1 MTKILHLSDTHL
13 GNRQYGSDTRRD
25 DFRRAFDAAIDR
37 ALDEDVD
44 AVIHTGDLFHRRTPS
59 LPIVTDCI
67 EILRKL
73 ADEDIPFYGIVGN
86 HDRKMDQQWLDLI
99 RETGTAKRLDQT
111 PTMVNDD
118 VAIYGIDAV
127 TKPAWHAADFT
138 LEEPSNSDAFR
149 LLGLHQLFEPL
160 VPEFYADHDLTEV
173 LERVDIEIDALA
185 LGDYH
190 KTESKIVDGVPAWYA
205 GSTERCA
212 TDEIEPRTV
221 SLLEIEDGDL
231 ERRELELDTR
241 EFESIRIDFDDGDS
255 HGYARDELDRHQLDD
270 KVAIVTLTGERTPVT
285 SSDVYD
291 MAIDKGAAVCK
302 VDDNRGRRQLDLE
315 GGPQGDI
322 QSADKLIEEKL
333 ADQNLSDI
341 ATDVEERVRT
351 DDDLAQTSIDDT
363 MEELIKEA
371 QADAFDEGDAD
382 TYPDDADADVEVS
395 GE

>member
-25 DFRRAFDAAIDR
+25 DFTRAFEAAIER
-37 ALDEDVD
+37 ALEENVD

-67 EILRKL
+67 EILREL

-99 RETGTAKRLDQT
+99 RETGTAQRLDQT
-111 PTMVNDD
+111 PTIVNDD
-118 VAIYGIDAV
+118 VALYGIDAV

-138 LEEPSNSDAFR
+138 LEEPPNPDAFR
-149 LLGLHQLFEPL
+149 LLGMHQLLEPL

-173 LERVDIEIDALA
+173 LERVGIDIDALA

-190 KTESKIVDGVPAWYA
+190 KTESRIVDDVPAWYA

-231 ERRELELDTR
+231 ERRELEIDTR
-241 EFESIRIDFDDGDS
+241 EFESIRIEFDDNDS
-255 HGYARDELDRHQLDD
+255 HGYARDELNRHQLDG

-291 MAIDKGAAVCK
+291 IAIDKGAAVCK
-302 VDDNRGRRQLDLE
+302 VDDSRGRRQLDLD

-341 ATDVEERVRT
+341 ATDVEARVRT
-351 DDDLAQTSIDDT
+351 DDDLAQTAIDDT
-363 MEELIKEA
+363 MEALIKDA
-371 QADAFDEGDAD
+371 QADAFDERDTEPDLDEAD
-382 TYPDDADADVEVS
+382 TEVS
-395 GE
+395 EE

>member
-25 DFRRAFDAAIDR
+25 DFTRAFDAAIDI
-37 ALDEDVD
+37 ALEENVD
-44 AVIHTGDLFHRRTPS
+44 AVVHTGDLFHRRTPS

-99 RETGTAKRLDQT
+99 RETGTAERLDQT

-118 VAIYGIDAV
+118 VALYGIDAV

-138 LEEPSNSDAFR
+138 LEEPPNPDAFR

-160 VPEFYADHDLTEV
+160 LPEIYADHDLTEV
-173 LERVDIEIDALA
+173 LERVNIDLDALA

-190 KTESKIVDGVPAWYA
+190 KTESRLVDGVPAWYA

-231 ERRELELDTR
+231 ERREIELDTR
-241 EFESIRIDFDDGDS
+241 DFESIRIEFDEGDS
-255 HGYARDELDRHQLDD
+255 HGFARDELNRHQLND
-270 KVAIVTLTGERTPVT
+270 KVAIVKLTGERAPVT

-302 VDDNRGRRQLDLE
+302 VDDNRGRRQLDLDD
-315 GGPQGDI
+315 GPQGEI

-341 ATDVEERVRT
+341 ATNVEERVRT
-351 DDDLAQTSIDDT
+351 DDDLAQSAIDDT
-363 MEELIKEA
+363 AEELIQEA
-371 QADAFDEGDAD
+371 QADAFDERDPQAD
-382 TYPDDADADVEVS
+382 VNDADAEVS

>member
-25 DFRRAFDAAIDR
+25 DFTHAFEAAIDR
-37 ALDEDVD
+37 ALQENVD

-99 RETGTAKRLDQT
+99 RETGTAQRLDQT
-111 PTMVNDD
+111 PAMVNDD
-118 VAIYGIDAV
+118 VALYGIDAV

-138 LEEPSNSDAFR
+138 LEEPPNSDAFR

-160 VPEFYADHDLTEV
+160 VPEFYADHDLAEV
-173 LERVDIEIDALA
+173 LDRVDIDIDALA

-190 KTESKIVDGVPAWYA
+190 KTESGIVDGVPAWYA

-221 SLLEIEDGDL
+221 SLLEIKDGDL
-231 ERRELELDTR
+231 ERREIELDTR
-241 EFESIRIDFDDGDS
+241 EFESIRIEFDEDDS
-255 HGYARDELDRHQLDD
+255 HGYARDELARHQLDD

-315 GGPQGDI
+315 DGPQGEI

-341 ATDVEERVRT
+341 ATDIEARVRT
-351 DDDLAQTSIDDT
+351 DDDLAQTAIDDT
-363 MEELIKEA
+363 MEELINEA
-371 QADAFDEGDAD
+371 QADAFDERDAEAALDD
-382 TYPDDADADVEVS
+382 TDAEVS

>member
-25 DFRRAFDAAIDR
+25 DFTRAFEAAIDR
-37 ALDEDVD
+37 TLEENVD

-99 RETGTAKRLDQT
+99 RETGTADRLDQT
-111 PTMVNDD
+111 PTMVNND
-118 VAIYGIDAV
+118 VALYGIDAV

-138 LEEPSNSDAFR
+138 LEEPPNSDAFR

-160 VPEFYADHDLTEV
+160 VPEFYADHDLTDV
-173 LERVDIEIDALA
+173 LDRVDIDIDALA

-190 KTESKIVDGVPAWYA
+190 KTESRIVDGVPAWYA

-212 TDEIEPRTV
+212 IDEIEPRTV

-241 EFESIRIDFDDGDS
+241 EFESIRIEFDEGDS

-270 KVAIVTLTGERTPVT
+270 KVAIVKLTGERTPVT

-291 MAIDKGAAVCK
+291 MAIDRGAAVCK

-315 GGPQGDI
+315 DGPQGEI
-322 QSADKLIEEKL
+322 QSADKLIEKKL

-351 DDDLAQTSIDDT
+351 DDDLAQSAIDDT
-363 MEELIKEA
+363 MQELIEEA
-371 QADAFDEGDAD
+371 QAEAFDERDAETDLVD
-382 TYPDDADADVEVS
+382 TDADVEVS
-395 GE
+395 DE

>member
-25 DFRRAFDAAIDR
+25 DFTRAFDAAIDR
-37 ALDEDVD
+37 ALDENVD

-118 VAIYGIDAV
+118 VALYGIDAV

-160 VPEFYADHDLTEV
+160 VPEFYADHNLTEV

-315 GGPQGDI
+315 DGPQGDI

-351 DDDLAQTSIDDT
+351 DGDLAQTSIDDT

-371 QADAFDEGDAD
+371 QANAFDERDAESDLDD
-382 TYPDDADADVEVS
+382 TEAEVS

>member
-25 DFRRAFDAAIDR
+25 DFTHAFEAAIDR
-37 ALDEDVD
+37 ALEENVD

-67 EILRKL
+67 ETLRKL

-99 RETGTAKRLDQT
+99 RETGTAQRLDQT

-118 VAIYGIDAV
+118 VALYGIDAV
-127 TKPAWHAADFT
+127 TKPAWHAADFA
-138 LEEPSNSDAFR
+138 LEEPPNPDAFR

-173 LERVDIEIDALA
+173 LDRVEIEIDALA

-190 KTESKIVDGVPAWYA
+190 KTESRIVDGVPAWYA

-221 SLLEIEDGDL
+221 SFLEIEDGNL

-241 EFESIRIDFDDGDS
+241 EFESIRIEFDEDDS

-285 SSDVYD
+285 SGDVYD

-315 GGPQGDI
+315 GGPQGEI
-322 QSADKLIEEKL
+322 QSANKLIEEKL

-341 ATDVEERVRT
+341 ATDVEARVRT
-351 DDDLAQTSIDDT
+351 DDDLAQTAIDDT

-371 QADAFDEGDAD
+371 QADAFDERDTEAD
-382 TYPDDADADVEVS
+382 IDDVDTEVS

>member
-25 DFRRAFDAAIDR
+25 DFTRAFDSAIDI
-37 ALDEDVD
+37 ALEENVD

-99 RETGTAKRLDQT
+99 HETGTAERLDQT

-118 VAIYGIDAV
+118 VALYGIDAV

-138 LEEPSNSDAFR
+138 LEEPPNPDVFR

-160 VPEFYADHDLTEV
+160 LPGLYADHDLTEV
-173 LERVDIEIDALA
+173 LERVNIDLDALA

-190 KTESKIVDGVPAWYA
+190 KTESRLVDGVPAWYA
-205 GSTERCA
+205 GSTERCS

-231 ERRELELDTR
+231 ERREIELDTR
-241 EFESIRIDFDDGDS
+241 DFESIRIEFDEGDS
-255 HGYARDELDRHQLDD
+255 HGFARDELNRHQLND
-270 KVAIVTLTGERTPVT
+270 KVAIVKLTGERTPVT

-291 MAIDKGAAVCK
+291 IAIDKGAAVCK
-302 VDDNRGRRQLDLE
+302 VDDNRGRRQLDLDD
-315 GGPQGDI
+315 GPQGEI

-341 ATDVEERVRT
+341 ATDVEARVRT
-351 DDDLAQTSIDDT
+351 DDDLAQTAIDDT
-363 MEELIKEA
+363 MESFIKEA
-371 QADAFDEGDAD
+371 QADAFEERDAEADLDDAD
-382 TYPDDADADVEVS
+382 TEVS

>member
-1 MTKILHLSDTHL
+1 MSVTKILHISDTHL
-13 GNRQYGSDTRRD
+13 GYRQYGSDTRQD
-25 DFRRAFDAAIDR
+25 DFMQGFESAVGR
-37 ALDEDVD
+37 ALEENVD

-67 EILRKL
+67 EILRQL
-73 ADEDIPFYGIVGN
+73 ADEGIPFYGIVGN

-99 RETGTAKRLDQT
+99 RETGTAERLDQS
-111 PTMVNDD
+111 PTIVNDD
-118 VAIYGIDAV
+118 VALYGIDAV

-138 LEEPSNSDAFR
+138 LEDPSNPDAFR
-149 LLGLHQLFEPL
+149 LLGMHQLFEPL
-160 VPEFYADHDLTEV
+160 APEFYADHDLTEV
-173 LERVDIEIDALA
+173 LDRVGIEIDALA

-190 KTESKIVDGVPAWYA
+190 KTESRIVDEVPAWYA

-221 SLLEIEDGDL
+221 CLLEIEDGDL
-231 ERRELELDTR
+231 ERRELELGTR
-241 EFESIRIDFDDGDS
+241 EFESIRIEFDEDDS
-255 HGYARDELDRHQLDD
+255 LGFARDELDRHQLND
-270 KVAIVTLTGERTPVT
+270 KVAIVTLTGDRTPVT

-302 VDDNRGRRQLDLE
+302 VDDNRGRRQLDLD
-315 GGPQGDI
+315 GGPQGEI

-333 ADQNLSDI
+333 ADQKLSDI
-341 ATDVEERVRT
+341 ATDVEKRVRT
-351 DDDLAQTSIDDT
+351 DDDLAQTAIDDT

-371 QADAFDEGDAD
+371 QADAFDERDAD
-382 TYPDDADADVEVS
+382 PDLDDADGEVS

>member
-25 DFRRAFDAAIDR
+25 DFTRAFEAAINR
-37 ALDEDVD
+37 GIEEDVD

-99 RETGTAKRLDQT
+99 RETGTAERLDQT
-111 PTMVNDD
+111 PTIVNND
-118 VAIYGIDAV
+118 VALYGIDAV

-138 LEEPSNSDAFR
+138 LEEPPNPDKFR
-149 LLGLHQLFEPL
+149 LLGMHQLFEPL
-160 VPEFYADHDLTEV
+160 VPDFYADHDLSEV
-173 LERVDIEIDALA
+173 LDRVGIDLDALA

-190 KTESKIVDGVPAWYA
+190 KTESDIVNGVPAWYA

-221 SLLEIEDGDL
+221 NLLKIEDGDL
-231 ERRELELDTR
+231 ERREIELNTR
-241 EFESIRIDFDDGDS
+241 EFESIRIEFDEDDS
-255 HGYARDELDRHQLDD
+255 HGYARDELTRYQLDD

-291 MAIDKGAAVCK
+291 IAIDNGAAVCK
-302 VDDNRGRRQLDLE
+302 VDDNRGRRQLDLNN
-315 GGPQGDI
+315 GPQGEI
-322 QSADKLIEEKL
+322 QSTDKLIEEKL
-333 ADQNLSDI
+333 ADQNLSDV
-341 ATDVEERVRT
+341 ATDVETRVRT
-351 DDDLAQTSIDDT
+351 DDDLARTAIDDT
-363 MEELIKEA
+363 MEELIQEA
-371 QADAFDEGDAD
+371 QRDAFDERDVEA
-382 TYPDDADADVEVS
+382 TLDDADAGVS

>member
-1 MTKILHLSDTHL
+1 MAKILHLSDTHL

-25 DFRRAFDAAIDR
+25 DFTRAFDAAIDR
-37 ALDEDVD
+37 ALDENVD

-118 VAIYGIDAV
+118 VALYGIDAV

-241 EFESIRIDFDDGDS
+241 EFESIRIDFDDSDS

-371 QADAFDEGDAD
+371 QANAFDERDAESNLDD
-382 TYPDDADADVEVS
+382 TEAEVS

>member
-25 DFRRAFDAAIDR
+25 DFTRAFDAAIDR
-37 ALDEDVD
+37 ALDENVD

-59 LPIVTDCI
+59 LPIVTDYI

-111 PTMVNDD
+111 PTMVNDE
-118 VAIYGIDAV
+118 VALYGIDAV

-231 ERRELELDTR
+231 ERRELELDSR

-315 GGPQGDI
+315 DGPQGDI

-371 QADAFDEGDAD
+371 QANAFDERDAESDLDD
-382 TYPDDADADVEVS
+382 TEAEVS

>member
-25 DFRRAFDAAIDR
+25 DFTRALEAAIDR
-37 ALDEDVD
+37 ALEKNVD

-59 LPIVTDCI
+59 LPIVTECI

-99 RETGTAKRLDQT
+99 RETGTAERLDQT
-111 PTMVNDD
+111 PTMVNDN

-127 TKPAWHAADFT
+127 TKPAWHAADLT
-138 LEEPSNSDAFR
+138 LEEPPNSDAFR
-149 LLGLHQLFEPL
+149 LLCLHQLFEPL
-160 VPEFYADHDLTEV
+160 VPEFYADHDLTDI
-173 LERVDIEIDALA
+173 LDRVGIDLDALA

-190 KTESKIVDGVPAWYA
+190 KTKSRIVDGVPAWYA

-221 SLLEIEDGDL
+221 SLLEIEERDL

-241 EFESIRIDFDDGDS
+241 EFESIRIEFNDGDS
-255 HGYARDELDRHQLDD
+255 HGHARDELDRHQLDD

-285 SSDVYD
+285 SSDVYNIS
-291 MAIDKGAAVCK
+291 MDKGAAVCK

-315 GGPQGDI
+315 DRPQVEI

-333 ADQNLSDI
+333 ADQSLSDI
-341 ATDVEERVRT
+341 ATDVEARIRT
-351 DDDLAQTSIDDT
+351 DDDLAQTAIDDT
-363 MEELIKEA
+363 MEALIKEA
-371 QADAFDEGDAD
+371 QADVFEERDAEADLDDAD
-382 TYPDDADADVEVS
+382 TEVS

>member
-25 DFRRAFDAAIDR
+25 DFTRAFEAAIDC
-37 ALDEDVD
+37 ALEENVD

-99 RETGTAKRLDQT
+99 RETGTAERLDQT

-118 VAIYGIDAV
+118 VALYGIDAV

-138 LEEPSNSDAFR
+138 LEEPANPDAFR

-173 LERVDIEIDALA
+173 LERVNIDLDALA

-190 KTESKIVDGVPAWYA
+190 KTESRIVDGVPAWYA

-241 EFESIRIDFDDGDS
+241 KFESIRIDFNEGDS

-270 KVAIVTLTGERTPVT
+270 KVANVKLTGERTPVT

-302 VDDNRGRRQLDLE
+302 VDDNRGRRQLDLDD
-315 GGPQGDI
+315 GPQGEI

-341 ATDVEERVRT
+341 ATKVEERVRT
-351 DDDLAQTSIDDT
+351 DDDLAQSAIDDT
-363 MEELIKEA
+363 AEELIQEA
-371 QADAFDEGDAD
+371 QADAFDERDTQAD
-382 TYPDDADADVEVS
+382 LNDADVEVS

>member
-25 DFRRAFDAAIDR
+25 DFARAFEAAIDR
-37 ALDEDVD
+37 ALEENVD

-99 RETGTAKRLDQT
+99 RETGTAQRLDQT

-118 VAIYGIDAV
+118 VALYGIDAV

-138 LEEPSNSDAFR
+138 LEDPPNPDTFR
-149 LLGLHQLFEPL
+149 LLSLHQLFEPL

-173 LERVDIEIDALA
+173 LERVNLDLDALA

-190 KTESKIVDGVPAWYA
+190 KTESRMVEGIPAWYA

-221 SLLEIEDGDL
+221 SLLEIEDGDI

-241 EFESIRIDFDDGDS
+241 EFESIRIEFDEGDS
-255 HGYARDELDRHQLDD
+255 HGFARNELDRHQLDD
-270 KVAIVTLTGERTPVT
+270 KVAIVKLTGERTPVT
-285 SSDVYD
+285 SSDMYD

-302 VDDNRGRRQLDLE
+302 VDDNRGRRQLDLDD
-315 GGPQGDI
+315 GPQGDI

-351 DDDLAQTSIDDT
+351 GDDLAQTAIDDT

-371 QADAFDEGDAD
+371 QADAFDERDAD
-382 TYPDDADADVEVS
+382 SNLDGANAEVS
-395 GE
+395 DE

>member
-25 DFRRAFDAAIDR
+25 DFTRALEAAVDR
-37 ALDEDVD
+37 ALEENVD

-59 LPIVTDCI
+59 LPIVTECI
-67 EILRKL
+67 EVLRKL

-99 RETGTAKRLDQT
+99 RETGTAERLDQT
-111 PTMVNDD
+111 PTMVNDN

-138 LEEPSNSDAFR
+138 LEEPPNSDAFR

-160 VPEFYADHDLTEV
+160 VPEFYADHDLTDI
-173 LERVDIEIDALA
+173 LDRVGIDLDALA

-190 KTESKIVDGVPAWYA
+190 KTESRIVDGVPAWYA

-221 SLLEIEDGDL
+221 SLLEIEERDL

-241 EFESIRIDFDDGDS
+241 EFESIRIEFNDGDS
-255 HGYARDELDRHQLDD
+255 HGYARDELDRHQLDN

-285 SSDVYD
+285 SSDVYNIA
-291 MAIDKGAAVCK
+291 MNKGAAVCK
-302 VDDNRGRRQLDLE
+302 VDDNRGRRQLDME
-315 GGPQGDI
+315 DRPQVEI

-333 ADQNLSDI
+333 ADQSLSDI
-341 ATDVEERVRT
+341 ATDVEARIRT
-351 DDDLAQTSIDDT
+351 DDDLAQTAIDDT
-363 MEELIKEA
+363 MEALIKEA
-371 QADAFDEGDAD
+371 QADAFEERDAEADLDDAD
-382 TYPDDADADVEVS
+382 TEVS

>member
-25 DFRRAFDAAIDR
+25 DFTRAFEAAIDR
-37 ALDEDVD
+37 ALEENVD

-99 RETGTAKRLDQT
+99 RETGTADRLDQT

-118 VAIYGIDAV
+118 VALYGIDAV

-138 LEEPSNSDAFR
+138 LEEPPNSDAFR

-160 VPEFYADHDLTEV
+160 VPEFYADHDLTNF
-173 LERVDIEIDALA
+173 LDRVDIDIDALA

-190 KTESKIVDGVPAWYA
+190 KTESRIVEGVPAWYA

-212 TDEIEPRTV
+212 IDEIEPRTV

-241 EFESIRIDFDDGDS
+241 EFESIRIEFDEGDS

-270 KVAIVTLTGERTPVT
+270 KVAIVKLTGERTPVT

-315 GGPQGDI
+315 DGPQGEI

-351 DDDLAQTSIDDT
+351 DDDLAQSAIDDT
-363 MEELIKEA
+363 MQELIEEA
-371 QADAFDEGDAD
+371 QAEAFDERDAETDLVD
-382 TYPDDADADVEVS
+382 TDADVEVS
-395 GE
+395 DE

>member
-25 DFRRAFDAAIDR
+25 DFTRAFDTAVDR
-37 ALDEDVD
+37 ALDENVD

-111 PTMVNDD
+111 PTMVSND
-118 VAIYGIDAV
+118 VALYGIDAV

-241 EFESIRIDFDDGDS
+241 EFESIRIGFDDGDS

-341 ATDVEERVRT
+341 ATDVEKRVRT
-351 DDDLAQTSIDDT
+351 DGDLAQTNIDDT

-371 QADAFDEGDAD
+371 QANAFDERDAESDLDD
-382 TYPDDADADVEVS
+382 TEAEVS

>member
-25 DFRRAFDAAIDR
+25 DFTRALEAAVDR
-37 ALDEDVD
+37 ALEENVD

-59 LPIVTDCI
+59 LPIVTECI

-99 RETGTAKRLDQT
+99 RETGTAERLDQT
-111 PTMVNDD
+111 PTMVNDN

-138 LEEPSNSDAFR
+138 LEEPPNSDAFR
-149 LLGLHQLFEPL
+149 LLCLHQLFEPL
-160 VPEFYADHDLTEV
+160 VPEFYADHDLTDI
-173 LERVDIEIDALA
+173 LDRVGIDLDALA

-190 KTESKIVDGVPAWYA
+190 KTESRIVDGVPAWYA

-221 SLLEIEDGDL
+221 SLLEIEERDL

-241 EFESIRIDFDDGDS
+241 EFESIRIEFNDGDS
-255 HGYARDELDRHQLDD
+255 HGYARDELDRHQLDN

-285 SSDVYD
+285 SSDVYNIA
-291 MAIDKGAAVCK
+291 MNKGAAVCK

-315 GGPQGDI
+315 DRPQVEI

-333 ADQNLSDI
+333 ADQSLSDI
-341 ATDVEERVRT
+341 ATDVEARIRT
-351 DDDLAQTSIDDT
+351 DDDLAQTAIDDT
-363 MEELIKEA
+363 MEALIKEA
-371 QADAFDEGDAD
+371 QADAFEERDAEADLNDAD
-382 TYPDDADADVEVS
+382 TEVS

>member
-13 GNRQYGSDTRRD
+13 GNRQYGSDIRKD
-25 DFRRAFDAAIDR
+25 DFTRAFDAAIDR
-37 ALDEDVD
+37 ALDENVD
-44 AVIHTGDLFHRRTPS
+44 AVVHTGDLFHRRTPS
-59 LPIVTDCI
+59 LPIVTACI

-86 HDRKMDQQWLDLI
+86 HDRKMDRQWLDLI
-99 RETGTAKRLDQT
+99 RETGTARRLDQT

-118 VAIYGIDAV
+118 VALFGIDAV

-221 SLLEIEDGDL
+221 SLLEIEDGNL

-315 GGPQGDI
+315 DGPQGDI

-371 QADAFDEGDAD
+371 QANAFDERDAESDLDD
-382 TYPDDADADVEVS
+382 TEPEVS

>member
-1 MTKILHLSDTHL
+1 MTKLLHLSDTHL

-25 DFRRAFDAAIDR
+25 DFTRAFEGAIDR
-37 ALDEDVD
+37 ALEEDVD

-73 ADEDIPFYGIVGN
+73 ADADIPFYGIVGN

-99 RETGTAKRLDQT
+99 RETGTAERLDQT
-111 PTMVNDD
+111 PTMVNGD
-118 VAIYGIDAV
+118 VALYGIDAV
-127 TKPAWHAADFT
+127 TSPAWHAADFT
-138 LEEPSNSDAFR
+138 LEDSPNPDAFR
-149 LLGLHQLFEPL
+149 LLGMHQLFEPL
-160 VPEFYADHDLTEV
+160 VPEFYADHDLADV
-173 LERVDIEIDALA
+173 LDRVNIDIDAIA

-190 KTESKIVDGVPAWYA
+190 KTESSIVEGVPAWYA

-241 EFESIRIDFDDGDS
+241 EFESIRIEFDEGDS

-291 MAIDKGAAVCK
+291 MAVDKGAAVCK
-302 VDDNRGRRQLDLE
+302 VDDDRGRRQLDLD

-333 ADQNLSDI
+333 ADQHLSEI
-341 ATDVEERVRT
+341 ATEVEERVRT
-351 DDDLAQTSIDDT
+351 DDNLAQTAIDDT
-363 MEELIKEA
+363 MEELIREA
-371 QADAFDEGDAD
+371 QADAFDERD
-382 TYPDDADADVEVS
+382 TELELGETAEEVN

>member
-25 DFRRAFDAAIDR
+25 DFTRAFEAAIDR
-37 ALDEDVD
+37 ALEENVD

-67 EILRKL
+67 EILREL
-73 ADEDIPFYGIVGN
+73 TDEDIPFYGIVGN

-99 RETGTAKRLDQT
+99 RETGTAQRLDRT

-118 VAIYGIDAV
+118 VALYGIDAV

-138 LEEPSNSDAFR
+138 LEEPPNSDAFR
-149 LLGLHQLFEPL
+149 LLGMHQLFEPL
-160 VPEFYADHDLTEV
+160 VPEFYADHDLIEV
-173 LERVDIEIDALA
+173 LERVGIDIDALA

-190 KTESKIVDGVPAWYA
+190 ETESRIVDDVPAWYA

-221 SLLEIEDGDL
+221 GLLEIEEGNL
-231 ERRELELDTR
+231 ERREIELDTR
-241 EFESIRIDFDDGDS
+241 EFESIRIEFDDDDS
-255 HGYARDELDRHQLDD
+255 HGYARDELDRHQLDG

-291 MAIDKGAAVCK
+291 IAIDKDAAVCK
-302 VDDNRGRRQLDLE
+302 VDDSRGRRQPDLD

-333 ADQNLSDI
+333 ADQNLSDV
-341 ATDVEERVRT
+341 ATDIEARVRT
-351 DDDLAQTSIDDT
+351 DDDLAQTAIDDT
-363 MEELIKEA
+363 MEALIKEA
-371 QADAFDEGDAD
+371 QADAFDERD
-382 TYPDDADADVEVS
+382 TDPDFEEADAEV
-395 GE
+395 GEE

>member
-25 DFRRAFDAAIDR
+25 DFTRAFDAAIDR
-37 ALDEDVD
+37 ALDENVD

-118 VAIYGIDAV
+118 VALYGIDAV

-315 GGPQGDI
+315 DGPQGDI

-371 QADAFDEGDAD
+371 QANAFDERDAESDFDD
-382 TYPDDADADVEVS
+382 TEAEVS

>member
-25 DFRRAFDAAIDR
+25 DFTHAFEAAIDR
-37 ALDEDVD
+37 ALEENVDV
-44 AVIHTGDLFHRRTPS
+44 VIHTGDMFHRRTPS

-99 RETGTAKRLDQT
+99 RETGTAERLDQA

-118 VAIYGIDAV
+118 VALYGIDAV

-138 LEEPSNSDAFR
+138 LEEPANPDAFR

-173 LERVDIEIDALA
+173 LERVDIDLDALA

-190 KTESKIVDGVPAWYA
+190 QTESRIVDGVPAWYA

-212 TDEIEPRTV
+212 TDETEPRTV
-221 SLLEIEDGDL
+221 SLLEVEDGDL

-241 EFESIRIDFDDGDS
+241 EFESIRIDFNEGDS
-255 HGYARDELDRHQLDD
+255 HGYARDELDRHQLGD
-270 KVAIVTLTGERTPVT
+270 KVAIVKLTGERTPVT

-302 VDDNRGRRQLDLE
+302 VDDNRGRRQLDLDD
-315 GGPQGDI
+315 GPQGEI

-341 ATDVEERVRT
+341 ATTVEERVRT
-351 DDDLAQTSIDDT
+351 DEDLAQSAIDDT
-363 MEELIKEA
+363 AEDLIQEA
-371 QADAFDEGDAD
+371 QADAFDERDTQAD
-382 TYPDDADADVEVS
+382 LNDADAEVS

>member
-13 GNRQYGSDTRRD
+13 GNRQYGSNTRRD
-25 DFRRAFDAAIDR
+25 DFTRAFEAAIDR
-37 ALDEDVD
+37 ALEENVD

-99 RETGTAKRLDQT
+99 RETGTADRLDQT

-118 VAIYGIDAV
+118 IALYGIDAV

-138 LEEPSNSDAFR
+138 LEEPPNSNAFR

-160 VPEFYADHDLTEV
+160 VPEFYADHDLTDV
-173 LERVDIEIDALA
+173 LDRVDIDIDALA

-190 KTESKIVDGVPAWYA
+190 KTESRIVEGVPAWYA

-241 EFESIRIDFDDGDS
+241 EFEPIRIEFDEGDS

-270 KVAIVTLTGERTPVT
+270 KVAIVKLTGERTPVT

-315 GGPQGDI
+315 DGPQGEI

-351 DDDLAQTSIDDT
+351 DDDLAQSAIDDT
-363 MEELIKEA
+363 MQELIEEA
-371 QADAFDEGDAD
+371 QAEAFDERDAETDLVD
-382 TYPDDADADVEVS
+382 TDADVEVS
-395 GE
+395 DE

>member
-1 MTKILHLSDTHL
+1 MIKILHLSDTHL
-13 GNRQYGSDTRRD
+13 GNRQYGSDIRRK
-25 DFRRAFDAAIDR
+25 DFTSAFEAAIDR
-37 ALDEDVD
+37 GIDENVD

-67 EILRKL
+67 ETLRKL

-99 RETGTAKRLDQT
+99 RETGTAQRLDQT

-118 VAIYGIDAV
+118 VALYGIDAV

-138 LEEPSNSDAFR
+138 LEEPPNPDAFR

-160 VPEFYADHDLTEV
+160 VPEFYADHDLIEV

-190 KTESKIVDGVPAWYA
+190 KTESRIVDGVPAWYA
-205 GSTERCA
+205 GSTERCS

-231 ERRELELDTR
+231 ERREIELDTR
-241 EFESIRIDFDDGDS
+241 EFESIRIEFDKDDS
-255 HGYARDELDRHQLDD
+255 HGYARDELNRHQLND

-291 MAIDKGAAVCK
+291 MAIDNGAAVCK

-315 GGPQGDI
+315 DEPQGEI

-333 ADQNLSDI
+333 ADQNLSEI
-341 ATDVEERVRT
+341 ATDVEARVRT
-351 DDDLAQTSIDDT
+351 DDDLAQTAIDDT
-363 MEELIKEA
+363 MEEFIKEA
-371 QADAFDEGDAD
+371 QVDAFDEGLTEASSDDAD
-382 TYPDDADADVEVS
+382 TEVS

>member
-25 DFRRAFDAAIDR
+25 DFTRALEAAVDR
-37 ALDEDVD
+37 ALEENVD

-59 LPIVTDCI
+59 LPIVTECI
-67 EILRKL
+67 EVLRKL

-99 RETGTAKRLDQT
+99 RETGTAERLDQT
-111 PTMVNDD
+111 PTMVNDN

-138 LEEPSNSDAFR
+138 LEEPPNSDAFR

-160 VPEFYADHDLTEV
+160 VPEFYADHDLTDI
-173 LERVDIEIDALA
+173 LDRVGIDLDALA

-190 KTESKIVDGVPAWYA
+190 KTESRIVDGVPAWYA

-221 SLLEIEDGDL
+221 SLLEIEERDL

-241 EFESIRIDFDDGDS
+241 EFESIRIEFNDGDS
-255 HGYARDELDRHQLDD
+255 HGYARDELDRHQLDN

-285 SSDVYD
+285 SSDVYNIA
-291 MAIDKGAAVCK
+291 MNKGAAVCK

-315 GGPQGDI
+315 DRPQVEI

-333 ADQNLSDI
+333 ADQSLSDI
-341 ATDVEERVRT
+341 ATDVEARIRT
-351 DDDLAQTSIDDT
+351 DDDLAQTAIDDT
-363 MEELIKEA
+363 MEALIKEA
-371 QADAFDEGDAD
+371 QADAFEERDAEADLDDAD
-382 TYPDDADADVEVS
+382 TEVS

>member
-371 QADAFDEGDAD
+371 QANAFDERDAESDLDD
-382 TYPDDADADVEVS
+382 TEAEVS

>member
-25 DFRRAFDAAIDR
+25 DFTHAFEAAINR
-37 ALDEDVD
+37 ALEENVD

-99 RETGTAKRLDQT
+99 RETGTAQRLDQT
-111 PTMVNDD
+111 PAMVNDD
-118 VAIYGIDAV
+118 VALYGIDAV

-138 LEEPSNSDAFR
+138 LEEPPNSDAFR

-160 VPEFYADHDLTEV
+160 VPEFYADHDLAEV
-173 LERVDIEIDALA
+173 LDRVDIDIDALA

-190 KTESKIVDGVPAWYA
+190 KTESGIVDGVPAWYA

-221 SLLEIEDGDL
+221 SLLEIKDGDL
-231 ERRELELDTR
+231 ERREIELDTR
-241 EFESIRIDFDDGDS
+241 EFESIRIEFDEDDS
-255 HGYARDELDRHQLDD
+255 HGYARDELARHQLDD

-302 VDDNRGRRQLDLE
+302 VDDNRGRRQLDLDN
-315 GGPQGDI
+315 GPQGEI

-341 ATDVEERVRT
+341 ATDIEARVRT
-351 DDDLAQTSIDDT
+351 DDDLAQTAIDDT
-363 MEELIKEA
+363 MEELINEA
-371 QADAFDEGDAD
+371 QADAFDERDAEAALDD
-382 TYPDDADADVEVS
+382 TDAEVS

>member
-25 DFRRAFDAAIDR
+25 DFTHAFEAAIDR
-37 ALDEDVD
+37 ALDENVD

-118 VAIYGIDAV
+118 VALYGIDAV

-160 VPEFYADHDLTEV
+160 VPEFYADHDLAEV
-173 LERVDIEIDALA
+173 LDRVDIDLDALA

-190 KTESKIVDGVPAWYA
+190 KTESGIVDGVPAWYA

-241 EFESIRIDFDDGDS
+241 EFESIRIEFDEDDS
-255 HGYARDELDRHQLDD
+255 HGYARDELARHQLDD

-302 VDDNRGRRQLDLE
+302 VDDNRGRRQLDLDN
-315 GGPQGDI
+315 GPQGEI

-341 ATDVEERVRT
+341 ATDVEARVRT
-351 DDDLAQTSIDDT
+351 DDDLAQTAIDDT

-371 QADAFDEGDAD
+371 QADVFDERDAEAALD
-382 TYPDDADADVEVS
+382 DADVEVS